1 MSSPEFQSS
10 DDDLFEY
17 DPSKESLQK
26 SSSEIFSSS
35 VSGKN
40 KIFDDIS
47 EDLKNNKEAINFF
60 DGMRVKFAEAFVSAY
75 QRTISSLDLSAYFY
89 TVNAVL
95 NDLTDGKF
103 SLFYLHK
110 VTEQTLLKRIAV
122 NHIINS
128 TFMDTEST
136 KDPAF
141 VNFLKGV
148 GVQDVS
154 EYFDLY
160 GGVLMKI
167 SSHVL
172 NVERSLYMRICEELN
187 ITPNPCV
194 LDSSP
199 TPEEVYKCLISSPS
213 DVHSELLNVEAFK
226 LMDDSF
232 YQKLSG
238 IFGFT
243 QNYIVREV

>member
-1 MSSPEFQSS
+1 
-10 DDDLFEY
+10 
-17 DPSKESLQK
+17 
-26 SSSEIFSSS
+26 
-35 VSGKN
+35 
-40 KIFDDIS
+40 
-47 EDLKNNKEAINFF
+47 
-60 DGMRVKFAEAFVSAY
+60 
-75 QRTISSLDLSAYFY
+75 
-89 TVNAVL
+89 
-95 NDLTDGKF
+95 
-103 SLFYLHK
+103 
-110 VTEQTLLKRIAV
+110 
-122 NHIINS
+122 
-128 TFMDTEST
+128 MDTEST